1 MVVNVNGKSVK
12 IPDETI
18 KKYIDKLSLTE
29 DEAIALYLEEEG
41 YQVNAEYEELD
52 KKAKQVKIPKGAKAE
67 TPSKPR
73 KPRTV
78 KISDEKQELFAFV
91 QNALI
96 AEYSAD
102 NVKIVKENKLF
113 TVAIGD
119 KVFKIDLIEQRKP
132 TT

>member
-1 MVVNVNGKSVK
+1 MVVKVNDKSVK

-18 KKYIDKLSLTE
+18 NKYIDKLSLTK

-52 KKAKQVKIPKGAKAE
+52 KKAKQVKILKGAKAA
-67 TPSKPR
+67 TPTKPR

-102 NVKIVKENKLF
+102 NVQVVKENKLF

-132 TT
+132 SS

>member
-1 MVVNVNGKSVK
+1 MTVKVNEKSVR

-18 KKYIDKLSLTE
+18 KKYMDKLSLTK

-52 KKAKQVKIPKGAKAE
+52 KKAKQVKILKGAKAE
-67 TPSKPR
+67 TPNKPR

>member
-1 MVVNVNGKSVK
+1 MTVKVNEKSVR

-18 KKYIDKLSLTE
+18 KKYMDKLSLTK

-52 KKAKQVKIPKGAKAE
+52 KKAKQVKILKGAKAE
-67 TPSKPR
+67 TPNKPR

-96 AEYSAD
+96 EEYSAD
-102 NVKIVKENKLF
+102 NVKVVKENKLF
-113 TVAIGD
+113 TVAIGN

>member
-1 MVVNVNGKSVK
+1 MVVKVNEKSVK

-18 KKYIDKLSLTE
+18 KKYIDKLSLTK

-52 KKAKQVKIPKGAKAE
+52 KKAKQVKILKGAKAE
-67 TPSKPR
+67 TSTKPR

-102 NVKIVKENKLF
+102 NVKVVKDNKLF
-113 TVAIGD
+113 TVTIGD

>member
-1 MVVNVNGKSVK
+1 MVVKINEKSVK

-18 KKYIDKLSLTE
+18 KKYMDKLSLTE

-41 YQVNAEYEELD
+41 YQVNTEYEELD
-52 KKAKQVKIPKGAKAE
+52 KKAKQVKILKGAKAE

-102 NVKIVKENKLF
+102 NVKVVKENKLF
-113 TVAIGD
+113 TIAIGD

>member
-1 MVVNVNGKSVK
+1 MVVKVNEKSVK

-18 KKYIDKLSLTE
+18 KKYIDKLSLTK

-52 KKAKQVKIPKGAKAE
+52 KKAKQVKILKGAKAE

-96 AEYSAD
+96 EEYSAD
-102 NVKIVKENKLF
+102 NVKVIKENKLF
-113 TVAIGD
+113 TITIGD

-132 TT
+132 TS

>member
-1 MVVNVNGKSVK
+1 MVVKINEKSVK

-18 KKYIDKLSLTE
+18 KKYIDKLSLTK

-52 KKAKQVKIPKGAKAE
+52 KKAKQVKILKGAKAE
-67 TPSKPR
+67 TSSKPR

-78 KISDEKQELFAFV
+78 KISDEKQELFAFM

-102 NVKIVKENKLF
+102 NVKVIKENKLF

>member
-1 MVVNVNGKSVK
+1 MVVKVNDKSVK

-18 KKYIDKLSLTE
+18 NKYIDKLSLTK

-52 KKAKQVKIPKGAKAE
+52 KKAKQVKILKGAKADA
-67 TPSKPR
+67 PSKPR

-102 NVKIVKENKLF
+102 NVQVVKENKLF

-132 TT
+132 SA

>member
-1 MVVNVNGKSVK
+1 MVVKVNEKSVK

-18 KKYIDKLSLTE
+18 KKYIDKLSLTK

-52 KKAKQVKIPKGAKAE
+52 KKAKQVKILKGAKAK

-73 KPRTV
+73 NPRTV

-91 QNALI
+91 QNALT

-102 NVKIVKENKLF
+102 NVKVVKDNKLF
-113 TVAIGD
+113 TVTIGD

>member
-1 MVVNVNGKSVK
+1 MTVKVNEKSVR

-18 KKYIDKLSLTE
+18 KKYMEKLSLAE

-41 YQVNAEYEELD
+41 YQVNTEYEEFD
-52 KKAKQVKIPKGAKAE
+52 KRAKQVKIPKGAKAE

-78 KISDEKQELFAFV
+78 KISDEKQELFTFV

-102 NVKIVKENKLF
+102 NVKVVKENKLF
-113 TVAIGD
+113 TIAIGD

>member
-1 MVVNVNGKSVK
+1 MVVKVNDKSVK

-18 KKYIDKLSLTE
+18 NKYIDKLSLTK

-52 KKAKQVKIPKGAKAE
+52 KKAKQVKILKGAKAA

-78 KISDEKQELFAFV
+78 KISDEKQELFGYIV
-91 QNALI
+91 NALN
-96 AEYSAD
+96 AEYSAE
-102 NVKIVKENKLF
+102 ILKENKLISIK
-113 TVAIGD
+113 IGD
-119 KVFKIDLIEQRKP
+119 KVFKLDLIEQRKP
-132 TT
+132 KA